1 MISVNEAKTII
12 QSHTKSLA
20 PIRLPLLEAF
30 GYTLAEN
37 IFAIIDIPFYSQS
50 SMDGYAFSFENK
62 DNPLEI
68 IGEMPAGTSK
78 QITIKANQA
87 TRIFTGGPLPIGA
100 DTVVMQEKVT
110 VIDNIL
116 FINDPEIQLGDN
128 VRNKGAEV
136 QKDSLAMAK
145 NTSLSVAAIG
155 FLAGIGIT
163 EIAVFPPPKI
173 TIILTGNELQ
183 EPGNPLEFGQ
193 VYEANSYMLTVA
205 LQKAG
210 IKNIAIL
217 KSEDNL
223 ETLQDTLKKAIDSS
237 DVILLTGG
245 VSVGDYDFVASASE
259 LCGVKK
265 HIHKIKQR
273 PGKPL
278 FFGTK
283 DNSIVFGLPGNPSSA
298 LVCFYQYVLP
308 MLEKMMHKSGSIKT
322 LEAKLTDKYLKKT
335 GLTHFL
341 KGNFLNSEATPLSA
355 QQSFRLSSFAQANC
369 LIELEENKGDYHEG
383 EIVKVHLLN

>member
-20 PIRLPLLEAF
+20 RIRLPLLEAF
-30 GYTLAEN
+30 GYTLAED

-50 SMDGYAFSFENK
+50 SMDGYAFAFENK
-62 DNPLEI
+62 DSPLEI

-145 NTSLSVAAIG
+145 NTYLSVAAIG

-163 EIAVFPPPKI
+163 EIALFPPPKI

-183 EPGNPLEFGQ
+183 DPGNPLEFGQ
-193 VYEANSYMLTVA
+193 VYEANSYMLTA
-205 LQKAG
+205 TLRQAG

-265 HIHKIKQR
+265 HFHKIKQR

-283 DNSIVFGLPGNPSSA
+283 ENKIIFGLPGNPSSA

-322 LEAKLTDKYLKKT
+322 IEAKLTDKYPKKI

-341 KGNFLNSEATPLSA
+341 KGNFLNGEATPLNA

>member
-50 SMDGYAFSFENK
+50 SMDGYAFAFENK
-62 DNPLEI
+62 DSPLEI

-110 VIDNIL
+110 AIDNIL

-145 NTSLSVAAIG
+145 NTYLSVAAIG

-163 EIAVFPPPKI
+163 EIALFPSPKI

-183 EPGNPLEFGQ
+183 DPGNPLEFGQ
-193 VYEANSYMLTVA
+193 VYEANSYMLTAA
-205 LQKAG
+205 LQQAG

-223 ETLQDTLKKAIDSS
+223 ETLQDTLKKAINSS

-259 LCGVKK
+259 LRGVKK
-265 HIHKIKQR
+265 HFHKIKQR

-283 DNSIVFGLPGNPSSA
+283 NNKTIFGLPGNPSSA

-322 LEAKLTDKYLKKT
+322 IEAKLTDKYPKKT

-341 KGNFLNSEATPLSA
+341 KGNFLNGEATPLNA

-369 LIELEENKGDYHEG
+369 LIELEENKGDYQEG
-383 EIVKVHLLN
+383 DTVRVHLLN

>member
-12 QSHTKSLA
+12 QSQTKSLA

-30 GYTLAEN
+30 GYTLAED
-37 IFAIIDIPFYSQS
+37 IFAIIDIPFYPQS
-50 SMDGYAFSFENK
+50 SMDGYAFAFKNK

-78 QITIKANQA
+78 HITIKANQA
-87 TRIFTGGPLPIGA
+87 TRIFTGGPLPINA
-100 DTVVMQEKVT
+100 DTVVMQEKANVT
-110 VIDNIL
+110 DNIL
-116 FINDPEIQLGDN
+116 LIDDDQIQLGDN

-145 NTSLSVAAIG
+145 NTYLSVAAIG

-183 EPGNPLEFGQ
+183 DPGNPLEFGQ
-193 VYEANSYMLTVA
+193 VYEANSYMLTTA
-205 LQKAG
+205 LQQAG

-223 ETLQDTLKKAIDSS
+223 ETLKDTLKKAIDSS
-237 DVILLTGG
+237 DIILLTGG

-265 HIHKIKQR
+265 HFHKIKQR

-283 DNSIVFGLPGNPSSA
+283 DTKIVFGLPGNPSSA

-308 MLEKMMHKSGSIKT
+308 MLEEIMHKSGSIKT
-322 LEAKLTDKYLKKT
+322 VEVKLTDKYPKKT

-341 KGNFLNSEATPLSA
+341 KGNFLDGEATPLNA

-369 LIELEENKGDYHEG
+369 LIELEENKSDYHEG
-383 EIVKVHLLN
+383 DIVKVYLLN